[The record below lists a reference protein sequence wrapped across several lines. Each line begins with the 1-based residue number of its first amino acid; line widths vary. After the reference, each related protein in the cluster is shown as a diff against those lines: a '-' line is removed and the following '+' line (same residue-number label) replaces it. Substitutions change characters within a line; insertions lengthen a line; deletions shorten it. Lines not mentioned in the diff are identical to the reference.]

1 MRKQLIATVVM
12 FSLSVVML
20 IAYFVAIKPFTTIVP
35 VETGGLET
43 VVAEDG
49 EGLGMAATK
58 VVVYDGLENK
68 DVVSIKVEN
77 EFGTYEMTRDEDWE
91 PQIAGFEGLAVHEEN
106 ITSLMSSCTYPLAI
120 TRVNAVEGEDYGFEE
135 TVLEDG
141 SVHKPAKFTM
151 KTRHLTDDGSY
162 EYRIYECLIG
172 YKIATGNGYYFKYL
186 GRSNSVYV
194 VDTSIETTLLSTVES
209 IVFPMVITPMNQN
222 DYFMVHDFVLMKGED
237 MIFHLDYVEQAD
249 REGTEYETATYE
261 MIYPA
266 GLTPSATAISKAMY
280 ALYTAETED
289 HMKVVALGITDEKLA
304 QYNMDS
310 ENCYSMRFT
319 YNGFDN
325 FIVISPPNDDGSC
338 YVASSMFDQINLID
352 SEVMFFIQWDLFD
365 WVETPMFQ
373 MKIDYVE
380 SVSVRSGNY
389 SATFDLN
396 GDGQDLVVTDRATGK
411 ALSTPQFRNYYWN
424 MLVTSYEGN
433 CSLTKE
439 EMESY
444 KALDDSEAQLVLTV
458 KTESGREL
466 TYRFYQYSERR
477 SYVTLNGVGEFFV
490 LRTMPDKLVADA
502 KLLQEGKEIF
512 ASGK

>member
-12 FSLSVVML
+12 FAVSFVMI

-43 VVAEDG
+43 VVPEDG

-77 EFGTYEMTRDEDWE
+77 EFGTYEMVRDKDWA
-91 PQIAGFEGLAVHEEN
+91 PQIKGFEGIAVHEEN

-120 TRVNAVEGEDYGFEE
+120 TRVNVVEGEDYGFEE
-135 TVLEDG
+135 MTLEDG
-141 SVHKPAKFTM
+141 TVYKPAKFTM
-151 KTRHLTDDGSY
+151 KTRHKTDGGDY
-162 EYRIYECLIG
+162 EYRIYECLLGHQIP
-172 YKIATGNGYYFKYL
+172 TGNGYYFKYL
-186 GRSNSVYV
+186 GRPNSVYV
-194 VDTSIETTLLSTVES
+194 VDKSVETTLLSTVES

-222 DYFMVHDFVLMKGED
+222 DYFMVHDFVLMKGKD
-237 MIFHLDYVEQAD
+237 MIFHMDYIEQSD
-249 REGTEYETATYE
+249 REGTEFETATYE

-266 GLTPSATAISKAMY
+266 GLTPSANAVSKAMY
-280 ALYTAETED
+280 GLYTAETED

-304 QYNMDS
+304 QFNMDS
-310 ENCYSMRFT
+310 ENCYSMSFK
-319 YNGFDN
+319 YNGFEN
-325 FIVISPPNDDGSC
+325 FIIISPPNDDGSC

-352 SEVMFFIQWDLFD
+352 SEAMFFMTWDLFD
-365 WVETPMFQ
+365 WVEAPMFQ
-373 MKIDYVE
+373 MKIDYVK
-380 SVSVRSGNY
+380 SVSVRNGSYN
-389 SATFDLN
+389 AIFDLT
-396 GDGQDLVVTDRATGK
+396 GEGKDLVVTDRGTGK

-433 CSLTKE
+433 CNLTKE
-439 EMESY
+439 EMETF

-458 KTESGREL
+458 TTKTGREL

-490 LRTMPDKLVADA
+490 LRTMPDKLVEDA